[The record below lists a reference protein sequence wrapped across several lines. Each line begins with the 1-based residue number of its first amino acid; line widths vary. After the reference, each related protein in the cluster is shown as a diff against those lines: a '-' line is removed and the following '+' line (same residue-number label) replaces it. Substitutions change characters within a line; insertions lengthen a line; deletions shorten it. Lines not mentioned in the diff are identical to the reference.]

1 MNTKLCLRW
10 LLACITLGA
19 ILVAPA
25 RACGL
30 HPTIGGGI
38 QSSYPGALDI
48 AVAVAEARQKGVLPQ
63 AKIDSLSPADRYPLM
78 LADLRRLQSQLK
90 TAHHNSADSSAAEF
104 SLVLIGPSLW
114 SHYQLTP
121 TGVQARFHVHGPVN
135 GKAVVLT
142 HHVVLRALL
151 DGDLTAGQAAELG
164 LIAFS
169 GNNTDP
175 VRKTFETGFQS
186 RT

>member
-1 MNTKLCLRW
+1 MNRKLYMRGLM
-10 LLACITLGA
+10 ACIGLGV
-19 ILVAPA
+19 ILAAPA

-30 HPTIGGGI
+30 HPTISGGI
-38 QSSYPGALDI
+38 ETSYPGALNI
-48 AVAVAEARQKGVLPQ
+48 AVAVATAREQGVLPQ
-63 AKIDSLSPADRYPLM
+63 AKPDSLSAGDAYSVM
-78 LADLRRLQSQLK
+78 LADLKRLQSQLE
-90 TAHHNSADSSAAEF
+90 TVHRNGTDTSAAEF
-104 SLVLIGPSLW
+104 SVVLIGPSLW

-135 GKAVVLT
+135 GKPVVLT

-151 DGDLTAGQAAELG
+151 DGHMTAGQAAELG